1 MSTIEKIQKKS
12 VTNSNAGDALN
23 TISTI
28 LLIGGII
35 TSIIIFAHSTI
46 EVGYKTEVNWI
57 SVTSGI
63 EVLIGSIFLCI
74 FGKAVAKI
82 VNFAQAIYK
91 NTNSDFEFDTYLKA
105 GARFMAGDKAE
116 TRENGESIPLIIKS
130 MKLDAEGYLK
140 YICETETN
148 EIKEYS
154 GSQLRKPST
163 QKDDEK

>member
-35 TSIIIFAHSTI
+35 TSIIIFAHSKI
-46 EVGYKTEVNWI
+46 EIGYKTEVNWI

-91 NTNSDFEFDTYLKA
+91 NTNSDFEYDTYLKA
-105 GARFMAGDKAE
+105 GARFMVGDKAE
-116 TRENGESIPLIIKS
+116 TRESGELISLTIQS
-130 MKLDAEGYLK
+130 MKVEGELNVK
-140 YICETETN
+140 YKCLTETN
-148 EIKEYS
+148 EIKEYYD
-154 GSQLRKPST
+154 SQLKKPGT